1 MQTTLHL
8 PCRNGLGKAGL
19 TLSAQE
25 SEVCKIRACTSSHK
39 CQDAFVPVVMWLG
52 CRSSP
57 GDLHGNALDAP
68 EKGPGSHKCQS
79 KI

>member
-1 MQTTLHL
+1 MQTTLDL

-39 CQDAFVPVVMWLG
+39 CQDANYLCQGESACFVSIF
-52 CRSSP
+52 SS
-57 GDLHGNALDAP
+57 
-68 EKGPGSHKCQS
+68 GSLCGS
-79 KI
+79 YI